1 MQSGGHAEMALD
13 QYAVIP
19 TFAINSQLVE
29 RTPYLVER
37 IAARGDEIL
46 GHGWNMDSLHYG
58 GMPYRFRTGS
68 GELVAMP
75 LSNELEDRFVL
86 MNNLH
91 SEQSWAEQVC
101 DACDFL
107 VGEAETSGG
116 RSLGL
121 NIHPWMLGQPH
132 RIDKLEQVLEYITG
146 RNGVWSAGATNIL
159 DAWENPRHKPYKRHA
174 LI

>member
-1 MQSGGHAEMALD
+1 
-13 QYAVIP
+13 
-19 TFAINSQLVE
+19 
-29 RTPYLVER
+29 
-37 IAARGDEIL
+37 
-46 GHGWNMDSLHYG
+46 MDSLHYG

-107 VGEAETSGG
+107 
-116 RSLGL
+116 
-121 NIHPWMLGQPH
+121 
-132 RIDKLEQVLEYITG
+132 
-146 RNGVWSAGATNIL
+146 L
-159 DAWENPRHKPYKRHA
+159 DAWEKPEA
-174 LI
+174 